1 MFGTRVLSTLANTI
15 PKMNSG
21 LCRDNGLILI
31 RNVNRQKT
39 GRIRQEVIKIFIE
52 IGFKT
57 EFQTNLKVVDF
68 LDIIY
73 NKSNGRSKTYRAIIQ

>member
-15 PKMNSG
+15 AKINSG
-21 LCRDNGLILI
+21 LYRDNGLILI

-73 NKSNGRSKTYRAIIQ
+73 NKSNGTSKTYRAIIQ

>member
-1 MFGTRVLSTLANTI
+1 
-15 PKMNSG
+15 MNSG

-73 NKSNGRSKTYRAIIQ
+73 NKSNGTSKTYRAIIQ